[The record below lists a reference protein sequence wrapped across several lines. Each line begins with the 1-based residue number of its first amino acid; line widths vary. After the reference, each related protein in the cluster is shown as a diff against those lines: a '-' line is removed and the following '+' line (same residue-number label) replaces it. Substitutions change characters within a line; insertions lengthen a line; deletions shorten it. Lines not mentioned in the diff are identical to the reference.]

1 MTNWSNRMATAI
13 SARQG
18 NANSA
23 NSASRSAPEA
33 IGTIGA
39 NGINVVNAK
48 AVESEPIGTN
58 GTIGNDVFSPEMATS
73 GELLALSAITAQGV
87 IATPRHPV
95 DPVDIVERAAIIAE
109 GDHCNRAEADRRAL
123 DQSGFA
129 AWGTLADA
137 HAAAIHTALDRLPEP
152 TTDAGRRLLSVTRA
166 FLDTDHWYRAV
177 EQGWSTIELF
187 GVNPHAPLDCV
198 DGQGLVAGLAL
209 SRLNGGRLQAIKE
222 DRATIRYRSGSL
234 LTQRRGAAGLI
245 TAELWWECPA
255 LIGEAAT

>member
-1 MTNWSNRMATAI
+1 MTNWSNRMATI

-33 IGTIGA
+33 TGPK
-39 NGINVVNAK
+39 GIRVVNAK

-73 GELLALSAITAQGV
+73 GELSALMAQGV
-87 IATPRHPV
+87 IATRAHPV

-109 GDHCNRAEADRRAL
+109 GDHCDGAEGDRRAL
-123 DQSGFA
+123 DQSDFA
-129 AWGTLADA
+129 AWGALADT
-137 HAAAIHTALDRLPEP
+137 HAVAIHAALDRLPEP

-166 FLDTDHWYRAV
+166 FLGTEHWYRAV
-177 EQGWSTIELF
+177 EHGWSTIELF
-187 GVNPHAPLDCV
+187 GVNPHAPLVRV

-234 LTQRRGAAGLI
+234 LTQRRGAAGII
-245 TAELWWECPA
+245 TAEPWWECLA
-255 LIGEAAT
+255 LIGEATT